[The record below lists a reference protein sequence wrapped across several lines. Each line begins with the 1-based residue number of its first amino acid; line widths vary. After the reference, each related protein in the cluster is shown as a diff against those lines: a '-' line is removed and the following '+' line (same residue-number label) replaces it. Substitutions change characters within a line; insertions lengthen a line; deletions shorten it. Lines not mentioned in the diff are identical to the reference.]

1 MNQLSDVY
9 IVATSAF
16 MPNAPVAN
24 DQMESV
30 LGIVGDTPSRV
41 RNMILRSN
49 GIHHRHYAIDPVT
62 RLPTHSTAELAAEA
76 VRALFDDGVDPAQ
89 VDVLACA
96 TSYPDQIMPGHG
108 VMVHGLLPQ
117 MSPCEVIS
125 NAGVCVAGM
134 ASMRHA
140 YLAVRSG
147 EQQHA
152 IACAAETAS
161 AVMRREAFQPE
172 IDQKRLADARPD
184 IAFEKDF
191 LRWMLSDG
199 AGAVMLSNDPSPA
212 QGKRTSSA
220 QPYMPGTGVRAD
232 SRAGADSCA
241 GTDARAGAGTGGA
254 RGEGASVSPAPAVFP
269 ALRIRWIELLSY
281 AHEMPVCM
289 YAGAEIGRD
298 GRYAGWKAHDAAHCE
313 ANSVMSVKQDVKLL
327 NENIVGITVE
337 RALRRV
343 LEKHPLRPEDI
354 DHFLPHYS
362 SGYFRQKL
370 ADGLA
375 RIGFPVPLEKW
386 FTNLASKGNTGS
398 ASIYIM
404 LDEFRRTVPLA
415 PGQKIL
421 CYIPESGRFSSC
433 FMLLEVA

>member
-9 IVATSAF
+9 ITATSAF

-24 DQMESV
+24 DQMEAV
-30 LGIVGDTPSRV
+30 LGMVGDTPSRV

-62 RLPTHSTAELAAEA
+62 RQPTHSTAELAAEA
-76 VRALFDDGVDPAQ
+76 VRALFADGVDPAR

-117 MSPCEVIS
+117 MPACEVIS

-134 ASMRHA
+134 AAMRHA
-140 YLAVRSG
+140 YLSVRSG
-147 EQQHA
+147 EQQRA

-172 IDQKRLADARPD
+172 MDRKRLTDARPD

-199 AGAVMLSNDPSPA
+199 AGAVFLSNHPSPIGGAAVA
-212 QGKRTSSA
+212 QTGRVPAPGAAPSA
-220 QPYMPGTGVRAD
+220 TATNTITG
-232 SRAGADSCA
+232 
-241 GTDARAGAGTGGA
+241 AGAGEHTGA
-254 RGEGASVSPAPAVFP
+254 TAAAATHTRAACTSCP
-269 ALRIRWIELLSY
+269 ALRICWIELLSY

-289 YAGAEIGRD
+289 YAGAEIGGD

-370 ADGLA
+370 ADGLE
-375 RIGFPVPLEKW
+375 RIGFPIPQEKW

-433 FMLLEVA
+433 FMLLEVV